1 MLLTRGFELVTHGLE
16 LVTRE
21 LKLVTRGFELVT
33 RGFELVTRG
42 FELVTRILLF
52 HILKLAFICRLQDKS
67 MVGYSAQFLYPVKFL
82 LALLWLGLTF
92 LLL

>member
-1 MLLTRGFELVTHGLE
+1 MWLFRGFELVTHGFE
-16 LVTRE
+16 LVTHG
-21 LKLVTRGFELVT
+21 LGLATRGYELVT

-67 MVGYSAQFLYPVKFL
+67 MVGYSTQFPYPVKFL
-82 LALLWLGLTF
+82 LALLWLDLPF